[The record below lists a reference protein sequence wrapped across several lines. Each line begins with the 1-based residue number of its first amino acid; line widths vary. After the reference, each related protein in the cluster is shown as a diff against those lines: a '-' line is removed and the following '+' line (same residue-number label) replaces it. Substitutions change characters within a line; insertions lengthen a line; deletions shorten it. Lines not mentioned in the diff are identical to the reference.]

1 MAKKEENKVVCPKCK
16 SQNIKYADATYRCLD
31 CGCEWRL
38 ADDEQPKTQS
48 LTIRNSTMEFLI
60 FQAEGKEQGVEVFY
74 RGENL
79 WATQKAMSILFDVG
93 IPDISKHLKNI
104 FETGELKKE
113 ATVSKMEIVVKR
125 GFRGEVPEQI
135 DFYSLDAII
144 AVGYRVN
151 SIRATQFRQW
161 ATAVLRQFAIRGYV
175 LDRKRMENGTFLGED
190 YFEHLLAE
198 IREIR
203 LSERRFYQKL
213 TDIYATAIDYNRDA
227 PTTRMFF
234 RMIQNKIH
242 FAVHGRT
249 AAELIVERA
258 DAEKEHMGL
267 TTWENAPDGKIVKT
281 DVSIAKNYLK
291 QMELEDM
298 GRIVTAVLEFAESR
312 AKRHIP
318 MTMEDWAKRI
328 DAYLSSDERPLLD
341 NAGSVSHEEAVMH
354 AETEFEKY
362 RIIQDRLFESDFD
375 KYLGELPFD
384 DDPKD
389 Q

>member
-1 MAKKEENKVVCPKCK
+1 MSKNLE
-16 SQNIKYADATYRCLD
+16 
-31 CGCEWRL
+31 
-38 ADDEQPKTQS
+38 
-48 LTIRNSTMEFLI
+48 IRNSTAEFLI
-60 FQAEGKEQGVEVFY
+60 FQIEKKEQGIEVFY
-74 RGENL
+74 KDENV
-79 WATQKAMSILFDVG
+79 WCTQKAMALLFDCDRSV
-93 IPDISKHLKNI
+93 ITKHLGNI
-104 FETGELKKE
+104 FESGELEEE
-113 ATVSKMEIVVKR
+113 AVCAKFAHTASDGKSY
-125 GFRGEVPEQI
+125 QTQ
-135 DFYSLDAII
+135 FYSLDAII

-161 ATAVLRQFAIRGYV
+161 ATNVLRQFAIRGYV
-175 LDRKRMENGTFLGED
+175 LDKKRMENGSFLGED

-213 TDIYATAIDYNRDA
+213 TDIYATSMDYNKDA

-234 RMIQNKIH
+234 KMIQNKMH
-242 FAVHGRT
+242 YAVHGRT
-249 AAELIVERA
+249 AAELIKERA
-258 DAEKEHMGL
+258 DADKEHMGL

-281 DVSIAKNYLK
+281 DVSVAKNYLK
-291 QMELEDM
+291 QVELEDM

-341 NAGSVSHEEAVMH
+341 NAGSVSHEEAVLH

-362 RIIQDRLFESDFD
+362 RIVQDHLFQSDFD
-375 KYLGELPFD
+375 KYLDALPFD
-384 DDPKD
+384 EDNADKKD
-389 Q
+389 